1 MRTHFWSKRIVL
13 CLLAV
18 WSCYTCFANER
29 LYQQART
36 QQREGKFDEAIATF
50 QNFLTQPVDE
60 KDFEGQEHVLHTEA
74 LMQLMNTYQSK
85 GEPEVCVTTLR
96 KVFEA
101 SPILQ
106 RQYLRDYYSVLG
118 YALSRTENM
127 KEAEETTLK
136 ALTLPLNQATPERYF
151 RDYAYAAA
159 VFYSNPNYQK
169 EVINWCEEALRQADL
184 CENTSGKQWVTAM
197 LGALYKRNGHLN
209 KALALFQQ
217 SKEEAE
223 RKGDNLGLLN
233 SLHAIVDLF
242 LYWQT
247 PEYANI
253 YASEALRIENTM
265 TEKNPMISAQTYINK
280 GRIMLQLGEV
290 DSVAVYTER
299 ARQLCHSLPYNS
311 GMVDVNLLHG
321 TYLTELG
328 GDSLQLG
335 IQELQQV
342 VQKAT
347 PHNRA
352 KAYHQLGLTYLKL
365 EKADMAEGMLDSMYV
380 LLLPGDATTHI
391 RIDYHPI
398 LNHYLKNKNYKR
410 VEQYTQLML
419 QERQAL
425 KEKKL
430 NFNIVESIVNLQTA
444 QKQQELELTQLR
456 QTNQLL
462 IFLCCI
468 VITFIIIA
476 VITMRFL
483 KQRKAHAIQMKE
495 ADEKLTSLV
504 EQLHQSNAENGM
516 RAQEVKELLEDK
528 DRRQEFEILTPS
540 VLQTSGETK
549 FRQCFELLHPL
560 FLPRLRE
567 RVPSVT
573 RREELLSML
582 IILKQDNKHIA
593 ELLAI
598 APRSVL
604 MLRHRFRQKIG
615 MTTDLSLEDFI
626 EDTLHQPV
634 TTEEK

>member
-1 MRTHFWSKRIVL
+1 
-13 CLLAV
+13 
-18 WSCYTCFANER
+18 
-29 LYQQART
+29 
-36 QQREGKFDEAIATF
+36 
-50 QNFLTQPVDE
+50 
-60 KDFEGQEHVLHTEA
+60 
-74 LMQLMNTYQSK
+74 
-85 GEPEVCVTTLR
+85 
-96 KVFEA
+96 
-101 SPILQ
+101 
-106 RQYLRDYYSVLG
+106 
-118 YALSRTENM
+118 
-127 KEAEETTLK
+127 
-136 ALTLPLNQATPERYF
+136 
-151 RDYAYAAA
+151 
-159 VFYSNPNYQK
+159 
-169 EVINWCEEALRQADL
+169 
-184 CENTSGKQWVTAM
+184 
-197 LGALYKRNGHLN
+197 
-209 KALALFQQ
+209 
-217 SKEEAE
+217 
-223 RKGDNLGLLN
+223 
-233 SLHAIVDLF
+233 
-242 LYWQT
+242 
-247 PEYANI
+247 
-253 YASEALRIENTM
+253 
-265 TEKNPMISAQTYINK
+265 
-280 GRIMLQLGEV
+280 
-290 DSVAVYTER
+290 
-299 ARQLCHSLPYNS
+299 
-311 GMVDVNLLHG
+311 MVDVNLLHG
-321 TYLTELG
+321 TYHTELG

-335 IQELQQV
+335 IDELLQV

-365 EKADMAEGMLDSMYV
+365 EKAGAAEAMLDSMYV

-398 LNHYLKNKNYKR
+398 LNHYLKYKNYKR

-483 KQRKAHAIQMKE
+483 KQRKANAIQMKE